1 MSPFMAGRKI
11 MIKSVSNTS
20 RYIGL
25 DGRGEMRSMV
35 GHSFTIERIIDDSR
49 VKIKSPSCE
58 FLYTWHVDDLK
69 DVEEYKEPEPKV
81 FKFDESK
88 LVI

>member
-11 MIKSVSNTS
+11 IIKSISNTS

-25 DGRGEMRSMV
+25 DSGGEMRSMV
-35 GHSFTIERIIDDSR
+35 GNMFEIRRIIDDSR
-49 VKIKSPSCE
+49 VKIKSPSSD
-58 FLYTWHVDDLK
+58 FLYTWHVDDLA
-69 DVEEYKEPEPKV
+69 DVEEYKEPEPKI